1 MIIQLD
7 VILHFIRTHIEGEDT
22 LVDAST
28 LNETANANQ
37 DINTERDEAIIQMV
51 VPASSSGCAI
61 RGAKGGRGGRGG
73 RVANNESESSTL
85 RRSARNTKDSS
96 WTLKY

>member
-1 MIIQLD
+1 
-7 VILHFIRTHIEGEDT
+7 
-22 LVDAST
+22 
-28 LNETANANQ
+28 
-37 DINTERDEAIIQMV
+37 MV

-61 RGAKGGRGGRGG
+61 RGAKGGRDGRGGRGG

>member
-61 RGAKGGRGGRGG
+61 RGAKGGRGGR
-73 RVANNESESSTL
+73 VANNESESSTL

-96 WTLKY
+96 